1 VREGDSVTI
10 EFDPM
15 LAKLIV
21 HAPDRESAIRRLDNA
36 LSSFVVLGVRTNID
50 FLRNSLSHDAFQGGS
65 IDTDFLD
72 STDPSELRGP
82 EPDHHTLVAV
92 AAAAQRLGIDR
103 QQVAGTES
111 LDDHT
116 GHQGDPFRTLGRTFP

>member
-1 VREGDSVTI
+1 MTI

-15 LAKLIV
+15 LAKLVV
-21 HAPDRESAIRRLDNA
+21 HAPDRESAIRRMDNA

-50 FLRNSLSHDAFQGGS
+50 FLRNSLAHHSFISGN

-72 STDPSELRGP
+72 STDPTDLLGP
-82 EPDHHTLVAV
+82 EPDRIAILAL
-92 AAAAQRLGIDR
+92 ASSAKRLGIDR
-103 QQVAGTES
+103 QYGGASDATDS
-111 LDDHT
+111 HT